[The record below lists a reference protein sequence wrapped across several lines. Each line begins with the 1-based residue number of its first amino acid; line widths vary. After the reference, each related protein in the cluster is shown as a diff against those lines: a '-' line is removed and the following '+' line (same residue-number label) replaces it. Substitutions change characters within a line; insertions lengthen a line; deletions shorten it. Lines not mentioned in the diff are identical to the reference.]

1 MIKLSEEDIYIGR
14 GENSIDDYFDKY
26 ESRSTKEE
34 GKKWLEKNKE
44 KDSERKKRME
54 DNLRKVRE
62 RVAIKK
68 REREEEMVRES
79 IKELIGKIK

>member
-1 MIKLSEEDIYIGR
+1 MIKLSEEDIYIGK
-14 GENSIDDYFDKY
+14 GDNSIDDYYDKY

-44 KDSERKKRME
+44 KDSDRKKRME